1 MGQPPAGGAVI
12 AFAAPAFLVAGLLA
26 ALVPVALH
34 LIRRRPPSS
43 APLPTQ
49 RFLTEDARN
58 AVRVSRP
65 TDLLLLALRM
75 LLLAL
80 AGAALARPA
89 WLPAPEGT
97 SEIVLLDRGAAMS
110 GGAWARAVGEARRAL
125 LDAEGSARGEL
136 VVFDTAATHVPRRR
150 VTPALFDSLAA
161 ARPSSDRVDYA
172 AALRSIRGASR
183 ELRGADSVRV
193 TMLTVPRWGGW
204 SAGMAPLRRAA
215 WPGALAMPELGAAR
229 PAPADPA
236 SADSASTD
244 ATAADSA
251 DDAPRRAMVV
261 ASGRGGQ
268 FAAPALEAT
277 GWRVARTPGVDAL
290 PTEGA
295 GLYVVLARTAPA
307 VAAELRRRA
316 EGGATVVVARDAV
329 TEEVRGMIP
338 WTGFAL
344 DDRAPGGI
352 FLDPELRIDGASNG
366 VRGRPAEGAR
376 VIAAWDDGRP
386 AASAISLGR
395 GCVVFA
401 GTDLEGGGLPFSAS
415 FPRLLDRLGRGC
427 ESSAAPSADADR
439 PLDAG
444 ARAVLRGEGPAVVAA
459 SAVEGA
465 GGGVQLGRW
474 LMAAALAVALIET
487 FVAYRRRTA

>member
-1 MGQPPAGGAVI
+1 MI
-12 AFAAPAFLVAGLLA
+12 AFAFPAFLVAGLLA
-26 ALVPVALH
+26 ALVPLALH

-110 GGAWARAVGEARRAL
+110 GDAWARAVGEARRAL
-125 LDAEGSARGEL
+125 LDAQGEARGEL
-136 VVFDTAATHVPRRR
+136 VVFDTAATMVPRRR

-172 AALRSIRGASR
+172 AALRAVRDAARG
-183 ELRGADSVRV
+183 LRGADSVRV
-193 TMLTVPRWGGW
+193 TMLTLPRWGGW
-204 SAGMAPLRRAA
+204 SEGLAPLRRAA
-215 WPGALAMPELGAAR
+215 WPGALVIPDLGGPR
-229 PAPADPA
+229 TTSP
-236 SADSASTD
+236 DSI
-244 ATAADSA
+244 AADST
-251 DDAPRRAMVV
+251 DESRRAMVV
-261 ASGRGGQ
+261 GSQRAGL

-277 GWRVARTPGVDAL
+277 GWRVGRTPGVETL
-290 PTEGA
+290 PADSA
-295 GLYVVLARTAPA
+295 GLYLVLTRPAPA
-307 VAAELRRRA
+307 VASELRRRA
-316 EGGATVVVARDAV
+316 EAGATVVVGRDGV
-329 TEEVRGMIP
+329 TEEIRGMIP
-338 WTGFAL
+338 WTGFAP
-344 DDRAPGGI
+344 DERAPGEMWIG
-352 FLDPELRIDGASNG
+352 PELQAGGASNG
-366 VRGRPAEGAR
+366 ARGRPAEDAR

-386 AASAISLGR
+386 AASAAPLGR

-401 GTDLEGGGLPFSAS
+401 GTDLEGGGLPFSAT

-427 ESSAAPSADADR
+427 ESADGSSADSDR
-439 PLDAG
+439 PLDSG
-444 ARAVLRGEGPAVVAA
+444 ARAVLRGEGSPVVAA
-459 SAVEGA
+459 SAVAGA

-487 FVAYRRRTA
+487 FLAYRRGAA